1 MTVVTPLAI
10 ALALVALG
18 GAGLLLHSSRL
29 ALGALAVQW
38 LGLAMASMAGPGGT
52 LQLTRGAAVE
62 LATAI
67 VCVVLLSVNLRTA
80 ERISTPHP
88 APVRPVRRYA
98 PADYAVPAAV
108 LLLGGIAGVG
118 FASLFPLGENTQ
130 VNLVFYWSVI
140 APAIVIILDGARDPV
155 KAALALLGLLN
166 SAALLVL
173 WLGVTAPATGL
184 LGLLALSRIALA
196 LVLGYGW
203 VWLKGAYG
211 ELSLEP
217 LFGLRDEELST
228 ALVVVPPP
236 VTDGKPLE
244 SLNGTVKEFVEE
256 SDLELI
262 DEEKEVEDAEPQEA
276 Q

>member
-18 GAGLLLHSSRL
+18 GAGLLLHNSRL
-29 ALGALAVQW
+29 TLGALAVQW
-38 LGLAMASMAGPGGT
+38 LGLAMAAMAGPGGT

-67 VCVVLLSVNLRTA
+67 VCVVLLWVTLRTA
-80 ERISTPHP
+80 ERTSTPHP
-88 APVRPVRRYA
+88 APVRPVRRYS

-184 LGLLALSRIALA
+184 LGLLAVSRIALA

-203 VWLKGAYG
+203 VWLKEAYG

-217 LFGLRDEELST
+217 LFGRRDEELST
-228 ALVVVPPP
+228 ALVVVAPP

-244 SLNGTVKEFVEE
+244 SLNGTVKESVEE
-256 SDLELI
+256 RDIEHM
-262 DEEKEVEDAEPQEA
+262 EEEDVEDAEPQEA